1 MLENLVKEV
10 PVRSCRIRTIRD
22 ELNKT
27 DSALFVEYV
36 NDSENWTSHTLAKAL
51 ATRGLNIDPKAIQR
65 HRLNHCTCRFL
76 DVR

>member
-1 MLENLVKEV
+1 MLENLVKEI

-51 ATRGLNIDPKAIQR
+51 ATRGLNVDPKAISR

-76 DVR
+76 DAG